1 MDIMDDTKNKQEERD
16 RNQETTNQELESLNQ
31 KLLEYE
37 DLLKRTQAEFV
48 NYKARVTKDVQD
60 IVFLQ
65 TKVIALE
72 MISFKELLLLS
83 MKNEEHEETKK
94 VLELLLEKI
103 EGSLVRLRIEK
114 IKLNEG
120 TPDYN
125 LCECISTVQTKNK
138 EEDNKIIDVLEDGYL
153 YNNKLIKPAKIILGR
168 LEE

>member
-1 MDIMDDTKNKQEERD
+1 MDIMDDTNNKQEEISKD
-16 RNQETTNQELESLNQ
+16 QETISKEIESLNQ
-31 KLLEYE
+31 KVLEYE
-37 DLLKRTQAEFV
+37 DLLKRTQADFV

-65 TKVIALE
+65 TKAIALE

-103 EGSLVRLRIEK
+103 DGSLARLKIEK

-120 TPDYN
+120 APDYN
-125 LCECISTVQTKNK
+125 LCECVSTVQTKNK
-138 EEDNKIIDVLEDGYL
+138 EKDNKIIDVLEDGYL
-153 YNNKLIKPAKIILGR
+153 YNNKLIKPAKIILSK

>member
-1 MDIMDDTKNKQEERD
+1 MDDTNNKQEEISKD
-16 RNQETTNQELESLNQ
+16 QETISKEIESLNQ
-31 KLLEYE
+31 KVLEYE
-37 DLLKRTQAEFV
+37 DLLKRTQADFV

-65 TKVIALE
+65 TKAIALE

-103 EGSLVRLRIEK
+103 DGSLARLKIEK

-120 TPDYN
+120 APDYN
-125 LCECISTVQTKNK
+125 LCECVSTVQTKNK
-138 EEDNKIIDVLEDGYL
+138 EKDNKIIDVLEDGYL
-153 YNNKLIKPAKIILGR
+153 YNNKLIKPAKIILSK